1 MAPPINRLCQACQK
15 VLEGRSD
22 KKFCDPY
29 CKSAFHYKRN
39 QEEPNGLYSKIDK
52 QLKKNRSLLKSY
64 NKAGKSIVRTEIL
77 TQQGFDP
84 NFFTHFWKN
93 QNGDIYLFAY
103 EFGFLLK
110 KENQKNKY
118 VLIKWQPYMKK
129 KRSL

>member
-1 MAPPINRLCQACQK
+1 MATPINRLCQACQK

-39 QEEPNGLYSKIDK
+39 QEEPKGLYSKIDK

-64 NKAGKSIVRTEIL
+64 NKAGKSIVKTEIL
-77 TQQGFDP
+77 IQQGFDP

-93 QNGDIYLFAY
+93 QKGDIYLFAY

-110 KENQKNKY
+110 KENQTNKY
-118 VLIKWQPYMKK
+118 VLVKWQPYMKK
-129 KRSL
+129 RKSL